1 LVYFHALQSLAF
13 SGYKNVITSICLR
26 SKFLRRF
33 YYTNKAITNGIKNE
47 TNTALKIIAIELRD
61 PSNSPLSSAL
71 DIPIP
76 CEAAPIPTPRPMCVF
91 QPNNLYIYLLII
103 TPPTPA
109 TLTNTAAN
117 EIIPPKPSVISTA
130 TGVVTDFGAIE

>member
-1 LVYFHALQSLAF
+1 
-13 SGYKNVITSICLR
+13 SICLR
-26 SKFLRRF
+26 SKFLSRF
-33 YYTNKAITNGIKNE
+33 FYINKAIKNGIKNE

-91 QPNNLYIYLLII
+91 KPNNLYIYLLII
-103 TPPTPA
+103 NRPTQPPLP
-109 TLTNTAAN
+109 NTQPN
-117 EIIPPKPSVISTA
+117 ELIHPKPQLFSPL
-130 TGVVTDFGAIE
+130 TGDFTDLVCMY